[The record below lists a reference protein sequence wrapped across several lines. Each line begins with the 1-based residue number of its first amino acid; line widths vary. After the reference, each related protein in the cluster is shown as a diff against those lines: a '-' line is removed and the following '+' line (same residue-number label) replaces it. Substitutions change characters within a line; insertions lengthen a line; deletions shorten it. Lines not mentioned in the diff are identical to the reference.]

1 MQTVSRTEPKTQ
13 FSFADSEDE
22 PTRPE
27 IHLTSREL
35 VRLERLAQA
44 RALLARASAEDE
56 DEDEGS
62 PIHDTRC
69 AAWREQQAAY
79 DAEQDRIAAD
89 TDRTAH

>member
-13 FSFADSEDE
+13 FSFADSDDE

-44 RALLARASAEDE
+44 RALLARAAAED
-56 DEDEGS
+56 DEDEGPS
-62 PIHDTRC
+62 IHDTRC
-69 AAWREQQAAY
+69 DAWKAQQAAY

-89 TDRTAH
+89 TDWTAH

>member
-13 FSFADSEDE
+13 FSFADSDDE

-27 IHLTSREL
+27 IHVTSREI
-35 VRLERLAQA
+35 VRSERLAQA
-44 RALLARASAEDE
+44 RALLARASAED
-56 DEDEGS
+56 DEDEGPS
-62 PIHDTRC
+62 IHDTRC